1 MREPL
6 PLASV
11 VHATASRTRLRV
23 VSRRGDTAYFERCAA
38 ALAGLPGIA
47 AVEGRAMTASLLVHH
62 ADVALSSLAEIGE
75 RAGLFI
81 VAELEETVDDARL
94 PPAPAMGALAFGA
107 LGVMQLFNQRVLP
120 PALTLFW
127 YAATLARSLDD
138 KRPR

>member
-23 VSRRGDTAYFERCAA
+23 VSRRGDAEYFRRCAA
-38 ALAGLPGIA
+38 ALAELPGVDT
-47 AVEGRAMTASLLVHH
+47 VEARAMTASVLVHH
-62 ADVALSSLAEIGE
+62 DNVPLPSLATAAE

-81 VAELEETVDDARL
+81 LAALDDAAD
-94 PPAPAMGALAFGA
+94 PPDMPSAPAMGALAFGA
-107 LGVMQLFNQRVLP
+107 LGVMQLFNNRVLP

-127 YAATLARSLDD
+127 YAATLAKSIDA
-138 KRPR
+138 KRGR